1 MLRPAMPFL
10 LRLTV
15 PACLLAASAPAQL
28 AQFVVRT
35 PPALAPNY
43 LFNVDLADLD
53 GDGDLDLC
61 GGSIPLFLPKQVLLR
76 NDGPERFTDVSASL
90 PAQPGITQV
99 TRAFDMDLDGDLDLY
114 LSPGR
119 LWRNVGNLTFV
130 DATANLPTGITTSL
144 AVKAKDLDGDGD
156 VDLAMV
162 GLPLWGYSGILVNQG
177 NGVFVASPGNTLPP
191 GFGLDL
197 ADFDQDGDPD
207 IAVAGSSTFQL
218 RRNDGNLVFT
228 DVTAQWLPGIPP
240 FQCVGTTAGD
250 FDGNGTPELW
260 TSAANGSQV
269 WRFSNGAFAVAS
281 SLPSSV
287 QGRSFVVADVDE
299 DSDLDIAYGSAA
311 GPDVLLAINDGA
323 GNFALSPTRLSLPSV
338 GEAKLAGGDIDGDG
352 DVDLVI
358 ADSAAPARLVVNRHR
373 DLVPG
378 QTVIGQVWNVRMVS
392 EPGYA
397 TLHHTARVAIAVAAL
412 PSPTA
417 VPGFGD
423 LWLDLSLGYT
433 YFDDIVLANSGQC
446 TFSFVVPPAPPL
458 IGLPLYLQGLL
469 EQARSPARFTSYFRV
484 VVQ

>member
-15 PACLLAASAPAQL
+15 PACLIAASAPAQL

-269 WRFSNGAFAVAS
+269 WRFSNGAFAIVS

-311 GPDVLLAINDGA
+311 GPDVLLAIRVEANGRGLA
-323 GNFALSPTRLSLPSV
+323 RYRVRTGRSAESGKTRHP
-338 GEAKLAGGDIDGDG
+338 
-352 DVDLVI
+352 
-358 ADSAAPARLVVNRHR
+358 
-373 DLVPG
+373 
-378 QTVIGQVWNVRMVS
+378 
-392 EPGYA
+392 
-397 TLHHTARVAIAVAAL
+397 
-412 PSPTA
+412 
-417 VPGFGD
+417 
-423 LWLDLSLGYT
+423 
-433 YFDDIVLANSGQC
+433 
-446 TFSFVVPPAPPL
+446 
-458 IGLPLYLQGLL
+458 
-469 EQARSPARFTSYFRV
+469 
-484 VVQ
+484 